1 MLYSTIKKTLLAF
14 LFNGTL
20 VGIVTAQSVFDPVV
34 SINGAVITE
43 YELDQR
49 VRFNHFLEQTGKN
62 IGKAR
67 DDLIND
73 RLKVSA
79 GRRAG
84 IELGQDNLK
93 QSMVDFANNS
103 SRSLEELLNLIAQN
117 GVDAQTFRDFVES
130 GVIWRE
136 LVRSQFAGRGVP
148 SEAEIDRATAS
159 VGPEGGL
166 RVLMSEIV
174 IAASPQQVVAAKRLA
189 DKLSKITSITE
200 FSQKATEFS
209 VAPTR
214 VNGGKLEWTTLNDL
228 PAALAP
234 IVAALRP
241 GQVTP
246 PLNIPNAIVLLQ
258 LRAVEETTAAA
269 KILVKIEYAFLSGPT
284 TSVQIAAKNS
294 DTCDDLYGLVKS
306 KPELSLSIQSQKP
319 SDLKRDKAARIALLD
334 KGEKSILPTAEANTS
349 DMVMLCKR
357 VYAISEN
364 VSRAEIIQNLRL
376 ARLNSLADGYLAE
389 LRANADI
396 VDY

>member
-1 MLYSTIKKTLLAF
+1 MLFSTIKKTLLAF

-20 VGIVTAQSVFDPVV
+20 VGIVTAQSLFDPVV

-84 IELGQDNLK
+84 IELSQDNLK
-93 QSMVDFANNS
+93 QSMVGFANNS
-103 SRSLEELLNLIAQN
+103 SRSLKELLSLIAQN

-130 GVIWRE
+130 GVVWRE

-159 VGPEGGL
+159 VGPQGGL

-174 IAASPQQVVAAKRLA
+174 IAASPQQAVTAKRLA

-209 VAPTR
+209 AAPTR

-258 LRAVEETTAAA
+258 LRAVEETVAAA
-269 KILVKIEYAFLSGPT
+269 KILIKIEYAFLSGPT
-284 TSVQIAAKNS
+284 TSVQIVAKNS

-306 KPELSLSIQSQKP
+306 KPELRLSIQSQKP
-319 SDLKRDKAARIALLD
+319 SDIKRDKAVRIALLD
-334 KGEKSILPTAEANTS
+334 KDEKSILPTAEENIS
-349 DMVMLCKR
+349 DMVMLCTR

-364 VSRAEIIQNLRL
+364 ASRAEIIQNLRL

>member
-20 VGIVTAQSVFDPVV
+20 VGIVSAQSLFDPVV

-43 YELDQR
+43 YELNQR

-84 IELGQDNLK
+84 IELSQDNLE

-103 SRSLEELLNLIAQN
+103 SRSLEELLSLIAQN
-117 GVDAQTFRDFVES
+117 GVDAQTFRDFVKS
-130 GVIWRE
+130 GVIWRK

-159 VGPEGGL
+159 VGPQGGL

-174 IAASPQQVVAAKRLA
+174 IAASPQQAVTAKRLA

-200 FSQKATEFS
+200 FSQRATEFS
-209 VAPTR
+209 AAPTR

-258 LRAVEETTAAA
+258 LRAVEETAAIA

-284 TSVQIAAKNS
+284 TSIQIVAKNA

-306 KPELSLSIQSQKP
+306 KPELRLSIQSQKP
-319 SDLKRDKAARIALLD
+319 SDIKRDKAVRIALLD
-334 KGEKSILPTAEANTS
+334 KDEKSILPTAEENIS
-349 DMVMLCKR
+349 DMVMLCTR

-364 VSRAEIIQNLRL
+364 ASRAEIIQNLRL

>member
-20 VGIVTAQSVFDPVV
+20 VGIVTAQSLFDPVV

-43 YELDQR
+43 YELNQR

-84 IELGQDNLK
+84 IELSQDNLE

-103 SRSLEELLNLIAQN
+103 SRSLEELLSLIAQN
-117 GVDAQTFRDFVES
+117 GVDAQTFRDFVKS
-130 GVIWRE
+130 GVIWRK

-159 VGPEGGL
+159 VGPQGGL

-174 IAASPQQVVAAKRLA
+174 IAASPQQAVTAKRLA

-209 VAPTR
+209 AAPTR

-258 LRAVEETTAAA
+258 LRAVEETAATA

-284 TSVQIAAKNS
+284 TSIQIVAKNS

-306 KPELSLSIQSQKP
+306 KPELRLSIQSQKP
-319 SDLKRDKAARIALLD
+319 SDIKRDKAVRIALLD
-334 KGEKSILPTAEANTS
+334 KDEKSILPTAEENIS
-349 DMVMLCKR
+349 DMVMLCTR

-364 VSRAEIIQNLRL
+364 ASRAEIIQNLRL

>member
-1 MLYSTIKKTLLAF
+1 MLFSTIKKTLLAF

-20 VGIVTAQSVFDPVV
+20 VGIVTAQSLFDPVV

-43 YELDQR
+43 YELNQR

-84 IELGQDNLK
+84 IELSQVNLE

-103 SRSLEELLNLIAQN
+103 SRSLKELLSLIAQN

-130 GVIWRE
+130 GVVWRE

-148 SEAEIDRATAS
+148 SEAEIDQATAS
-159 VGPEGGL
+159 VGPQGGL

-174 IAASPQQVVAAKRLA
+174 IAASPQQAVTAKRLA

-209 VAPTR
+209 AAPTR
-214 VNGGKLEWTTLNDL
+214 VNGGKLEWTNLNDL

-258 LRAVEETTAAA
+258 LRAVEETAATA

-284 TSVQIAAKNS
+284 TSVQIVAKNS

-306 KPELSLSIQSQKP
+306 KPELRLSIQSQKP
-319 SDLKRDKAARIALLD
+319 SDIKRDKAVRIALLD
-334 KGEKSILPTAEANTS
+334 KDEKSILPTADNNTS
-349 DMVMLCKR
+349 DMVMLCTR

-364 VSRAEIIQNLRL
+364 VSRAEVTQNLRL
-376 ARLNSLADGYLAE
+376 ARLHSLADGYLAE

>member
-20 VGIVTAQSVFDPVV
+20 VGIVTAQSLFDPVV

-43 YELDQR
+43 YELNQR

-84 IELGQDNLK
+84 IELSQDNLE

-103 SRSLEELLNLIAQN
+103 SRSLEELLSLIAQN
-117 GVDAQTFRDFVES
+117 GVDAQTFRDFVKS
-130 GVIWRE
+130 GVIWRK

-148 SEAEIDRATAS
+148 SKAEIDRATAS
-159 VGPEGGL
+159 VGPQGGL

-174 IAASPQQVVAAKRLA
+174 IAASPQQAVTAKRLA

-209 VAPTR
+209 AAPTR

-258 LRAVEETTAAA
+258 LRAVEETAATA

-284 TSVQIAAKNS
+284 TSIQIVAKNS

-306 KPELSLSIQSQKP
+306 KPELRLSIQSQKP
-319 SDLKRDKAARIALLD
+319 SDIKRDKAVRIALLD
-334 KGEKSILPTAEANTS
+334 KDEKSILPTAEANIS
-349 DMVMLCKR
+349 DMVMLCTR

-364 VSRAEIIQNLRL
+364 ASRAEIIQNLRL

>member
-1 MLYSTIKKTLLAF
+1 
-14 LFNGTL
+14 
-20 VGIVTAQSVFDPVV
+20 
-34 SINGAVITE
+34 
-43 YELDQR
+43 
-49 VRFNHFLEQTGKN
+49 
-62 IGKAR
+62 
-67 DDLIND
+67 
-73 RLKVSA
+73 
-79 GRRAG
+79 
-84 IELGQDNLK
+84 
-93 QSMVDFANNS
+93 
-103 SRSLEELLNLIAQN
+103 
-117 GVDAQTFRDFVES
+117 
-130 GVIWRE
+130 
-136 LVRSQFAGRGVP
+136 
-148 SEAEIDRATAS
+148 
-159 VGPEGGL
+159 
-166 RVLMSEIV
+166 MSEIV

-189 DKLSKITSITE
+189 DNLSKITSITE

-269 KILVKIEYAFLSGPT
+269 KILVKIEYAFMSGPT
-284 TSVQIAAKNS
+284 TTVQKAAKNS

-334 KGEKSILPTAEANTS
+334 KDEKSILPTAESNTS

-396 VDY
+396 VNY

>member
-20 VGIVTAQSVFDPVV
+20 VGIVTAQSLFDPVV
-34 SINGAVITE
+34 SINGSVITE
-43 YELDQR
+43 YELNQR

-84 IELGQDNLK
+84 IELSQVNLE

-103 SRSLEELLNLIAQN
+103 SRSLEELLSLIAQN
-117 GVDAQTFRDFVES
+117 GVDAQTFRDFVKS
-130 GVIWRE
+130 GVIWRK

-148 SEAEIDRATAS
+148 SEAEIDRAIAS
-159 VGPEGGL
+159 VGPQGGL

-174 IAASPQQVVAAKRLA
+174 IAASPQQAVTAKRLA

-209 VAPTR
+209 AAPTR

-258 LRAVEETTAAA
+258 LRAVEETAATA

-284 TSVQIAAKNS
+284 TSIQIVAKNS

-306 KPELSLSIQSQKP
+306 KPELKLSIQSQKP
-319 SDLKRDKAARIALLD
+319 SDIKRDKAVRIALLD
-334 KGEKSILPTAEANTS
+334 KDEKSILPTAEEKTS

-364 VSRAEIIQNLRL
+364 ASRAEIIQNLRL

>member
-20 VGIVTAQSVFDPVV
+20 VGIVTAQSLFDPVV

-43 YELDQR
+43 YELNQR

-84 IELGQDNLK
+84 IELSQDNLE

-103 SRSLEELLNLIAQN
+103 SRSLEELLSLIAQN
-117 GVDAQTFRDFVES
+117 GVDAQTFRDFVKS
-130 GVIWRE
+130 GVIWRK

-159 VGPEGGL
+159 VGPQGGL

-174 IAASPQQVVAAKRLA
+174 IAASPQQAVTAKRLA

-209 VAPTR
+209 AAPTR

-258 LRAVEETTAAA
+258 LRAVEETAATA

-284 TSVQIAAKNS
+284 TSIQIVAKNS

-306 KPELSLSIQSQKP
+306 KPELRLSIQSQKP
-319 SDLKRDKAARIALLD
+319 SDIKRDKAVRIALLD
-334 KGEKSILPTAEANTS
+334 KDEKSILPTAEEKIS

-364 VSRAEIIQNLRL
+364 ASRAEIIQNLRL

>member
-20 VGIVTAQSVFDPVV
+20 VGIVTAQSLFDPVV

-43 YELDQR
+43 YELNQR

-84 IELGQDNLK
+84 IELSQDNLE

-103 SRSLEELLNLIAQN
+103 SRSLEELLSLIAQN
-117 GVDAQTFRDFVES
+117 GVDAQTFRDFVKS
-130 GVIWRE
+130 GVIWRK

-159 VGPEGGL
+159 VGPQGGL

-174 IAASPQQVVAAKRLA
+174 IAASPQQAVTAKRLA

-209 VAPTR
+209 AAPTR

-258 LRAVEETTAAA
+258 LRAVEETAATA

-284 TSVQIAAKNS
+284 TSIQIVAKNS

-306 KPELSLSIQSQKP
+306 KPELRLSIQSQKP
-319 SDLKRDKAARIALLD
+319 SDIKRDKAVRIALLD
-334 KGEKSILPTAEANTS
+334 KDEKSILPTAEENTS
-349 DMVMLCKR
+349 DMVMLCTR

-364 VSRAEIIQNLRL
+364 ASRAEITQNLRL

>member
-20 VGIVTAQSVFDPVV
+20 VGIVTAQSLFDPVV
-34 SINGAVITE
+34 SINGSVITE
-43 YELDQR
+43 YELNQR
-49 VRFNHFLEQTGKN
+49 VQFNHFLEQTGKN

-67 DDLIND
+67 EDLIND

-84 IELGQDNLK
+84 IELSQDNLEH
-93 QSMVDFANNS
+93 SMVDFANNS

-117 GVDAQTFRDFVES
+117 GVDAQTFRDFVKS
-130 GVIWRE
+130 GVIWRK
-136 LVRSQFAGRGVP
+136 LVRSQFAGRGLP
-148 SEAEIDRATAS
+148 SEAEIDRAIAS
-159 VGPEGGL
+159 VGPQGGL

-174 IAASPQQVVAAKRLA
+174 IAASPQQAVTAKRLA

-209 VAPTR
+209 AAPTR

-258 LRAVEETTAAA
+258 LRAVEETAATA

-284 TSVQIAAKNS
+284 TSIQIAAKNS

-306 KPELSLSIQSQKP
+306 KPELKLSIQSQKP
-319 SDLKRDKAARIALLD
+319 SDIKRDKAVRIALLD
-334 KGEKSILPTAEANTS
+334 KDEKSILPTAEEKIS

-364 VSRAEIIQNLRL
+364 ASRAEITQNLRL

>member
-1 MLYSTIKKTLLAF
+1 MLFSTIKKTLLAF

-20 VGIVTAQSVFDPVV
+20 VGIVTAQSLFDPVV

-84 IELGQDNLK
+84 IELSQDNLE

-103 SRSLEELLNLIAQN
+103 SRSLEELLSLIAQN
-117 GVDAQTFRDFVES
+117 GVDAQTFRDFVKS
-130 GVIWRE
+130 GVIWRK

-159 VGPEGGL
+159 VGPQGGL

-174 IAASPQQVVAAKRLA
+174 IAASPQQAVTAKRLA

-209 VAPTR
+209 AAPTR
-214 VNGGKLEWTTLNDL
+214 VNGGKLEWTNLNDL

-258 LRAVEETTAAA
+258 LRAVEETVAAA
-269 KILVKIEYAFLSGPT
+269 KILIKIEYAFLSGPT
-284 TSVQIAAKNS
+284 TSVQIVAKNS

-306 KPELSLSIQSQKP
+306 KPELRLSIQSQKP
-319 SDLKRDKAARIALLD
+319 SDIKRDKAVRIALLD
-334 KGEKSILPTAEANTS
+334 KDEKSILPTAEENIS
-349 DMVMLCKR
+349 DMVMLCTR

-364 VSRAEIIQNLRL
+364 ASRAEIIQNLRL

>member
-20 VGIVTAQSVFDPVV
+20 VGIVTAQSLFDPVV
-34 SINGAVITE
+34 SINGSVITE
-43 YELDQR
+43 YELNQR

-84 IELGQDNLK
+84 IELSQDNLEH
-93 QSMVDFANNS
+93 SMVDFANNS

-117 GVDAQTFRDFVES
+117 GVDAQTFRDFVKS
-130 GVIWRE
+130 GVIWRK
-136 LVRSQFAGRGVP
+136 LVRSQFAGRGLP
-148 SEAEIDRATAS
+148 SEAEIDRAIAS
-159 VGPEGGL
+159 VGPQGGL

-174 IAASPQQVVAAKRLA
+174 IAASPQQAVTAKRLA

-209 VAPTR
+209 AAPTR
-214 VNGGKLEWTTLNDL
+214 VNGGKLEWTNLNDL

-258 LRAVEETTAAA
+258 LRAVEETAATA

-284 TSVQIAAKNS
+284 TSIQIVAKNS

-306 KPELSLSIQSQKP
+306 KPELKLSIQSQKP
-319 SDLKRDKAARIALLD
+319 SDIKRDKAVRIALLD
-334 KGEKSILPTAEANTS
+334 KDEKSILPTAEEKTS

-364 VSRAEIIQNLRL
+364 ASRAEIIQNLRL

>member
-20 VGIVTAQSVFDPVV
+20 VGIVTAQSLFDPVV
-34 SINGAVITE
+34 SINGSVITE
-43 YELDQR
+43 YELNQR

-84 IELGQDNLK
+84 IELSQDNLE

-103 SRSLEELLNLIAQN
+103 SRSLEELLSLIAQN
-117 GVDAQTFRDFVES
+117 GVDAQTFRDFVKS
-130 GVIWRE
+130 GVIWRK

-159 VGPEGGL
+159 VGPQGGL

-174 IAASPQQVVAAKRLA
+174 IAASPQQAVTAKRLA

-209 VAPTR
+209 AAPTR

-258 LRAVEETTAAA
+258 LRAVEETAATA

-284 TSVQIAAKNS
+284 TSIQIVAKNS

-306 KPELSLSIQSQKP
+306 KPELRLSIQSQKP
-319 SDLKRDKAARIALLD
+319 SDIKRDKAVRIALLD
-334 KGEKSILPTAEANTS
+334 KDEKSILPTAEENIS
-349 DMVMLCKR
+349 DMVMLCTR

-364 VSRAEIIQNLRL
+364 ASRAEIIQNLRL

>member
-62 IGKAR
+62 IAKAR

-84 IELGQDNLK
+84 IELGQDSLK

-103 SRSLEELLNLIAQN
+103 SRSLEELLGLIAQN
-117 GVDAQTFRDFVES
+117 GVDAQTFRDFVKS
-130 GVIWRE
+130 GVIWRK

-159 VGPEGGL
+159 VGPQGGL

-174 IAASPQQVVAAKRLA
+174 IAASPQQAVTAKRLA

-209 VAPTR
+209 AAPTR

-234 IVAALRP
+234 IGTLRHT
-241 GQVTP
+241 VR
-246 PLNIPNAIVLLQ
+246 
-258 LRAVEETTAAA
+258 LR
-269 KILVKIEYAFLSGPT
+269 Y
-284 TSVQIAAKNS
+284 AKN
-294 DTCDDLYGLVKS
+294 DHPG
-306 KPELSLSIQSQKP
+306 
-319 SDLKRDKAARIALLD
+319 
-334 KGEKSILPTAEANTS
+334 
-349 DMVMLCKR
+349 
-357 VYAISEN
+357 
-364 VSRAEIIQNLRL
+364 
-376 ARLNSLADGYLAE
+376 
-389 LRANADI
+389 
-396 VDY
+396 

>member
-20 VGIVTAQSVFDPVV
+20 VGIVTAQSLFDPVV

-43 YELDQR
+43 YELNQR

-84 IELGQDNLK
+84 IELSQDNLE

-103 SRSLEELLNLIAQN
+103 SRSLEELLSLIAQN
-117 GVDAQTFRDFVES
+117 GVDAQTFRDFVKS
-130 GVIWRE
+130 GVIWRK

-148 SEAEIDRATAS
+148 SKAEIDRATAS
-159 VGPEGGL
+159 VGPQGGL

-174 IAASPQQVVAAKRLA
+174 IAASPQQAVTAKRLA

-209 VAPTR
+209 AAPTR

-258 LRAVEETTAAA
+258 LRAVEETAATA

-284 TSVQIAAKNS
+284 TSIQIVAKNS

-306 KPELSLSIQSQKP
+306 KPELRLSIQSQKP
-319 SDLKRDKAARIALLD
+319 SDIKRDKAVRIALLD
-334 KGEKSILPTAEANTS
+334 KNEKSILPTAEENIS
-349 DMVMLCKR
+349 DMVMLCAR

-364 VSRAEIIQNLRL
+364 ASRAEIIQNLRL

>member
-20 VGIVTAQSVFDPVV
+20 VGIVTAQSLFDPVV
-34 SINGAVITE
+34 SINGSVITE
-43 YELDQR
+43 YELNQR

-84 IELGQDNLK
+84 IELSQDNLEH
-93 QSMVDFANNS
+93 SMVDFANNS

-117 GVDAQTFRDFVES
+117 GVDAQTFRDFVKS
-130 GVIWRE
+130 GVIWRK
-136 LVRSQFAGRGVP
+136 LVRSQFAGRGLP
-148 SEAEIDRATAS
+148 SEAEIDRAIAS
-159 VGPEGGL
+159 VGPQGGL

-174 IAASPQQVVAAKRLA
+174 IAASPQQAVTAKRLA

-209 VAPTR
+209 AAPTR
-214 VNGGKLEWTTLNDL
+214 VNGGKLEWTNLNDL

-258 LRAVEETTAAA
+258 LRAVEETAATA

-284 TSVQIAAKNS
+284 TSIQIVAKNS

-306 KPELSLSIQSQKP
+306 KPELKLSIQSQKP
-319 SDLKRDKAARIALLD
+319 SDIKRDKAVRIALLD
-334 KGEKSILPTAEANTS
+334 KDEKSILPKEEKKTS

-364 VSRAEIIQNLRL
+364 ASRAEIIQNLRL

>member
-20 VGIVTAQSVFDPVV
+20 VGIVTAQSLFDPVV
-34 SINGAVITE
+34 SINGSVITE
-43 YELDQR
+43 YELNQR

-84 IELGQDNLK
+84 IELSQVNLE

-103 SRSLEELLNLIAQN
+103 SRSLEELLSLIAQN
-117 GVDAQTFRDFVES
+117 GVDAQTFRDFVKS
-130 GVIWRE
+130 GVIWRK

-148 SEAEIDRATAS
+148 SEAEIDRAIAS
-159 VGPEGGL
+159 VGPQGGL

-174 IAASPQQVVAAKRLA
+174 IAASPQQAVTAKRLA

-209 VAPTR
+209 AAPTR

-258 LRAVEETTAAA
+258 LRAVEETAATA

-284 TSVQIAAKNS
+284 TSIQIVAKNS

-306 KPELSLSIQSQKP
+306 KPELKLSIQSQKP
-319 SDLKRDKAARIALLD
+319 SDIKRDKAVRIALLD
-334 KGEKSILPTAEANTS
+334 KDEKSILPTAEEKIS

-364 VSRAEIIQNLRL
+364 ASRAEIIQNLRL

>member
-20 VGIVTAQSVFDPVV
+20 VGIVTAQSLFDPVV
-34 SINGAVITE
+34 SINGSVITG
-43 YELDQR
+43 YELNQR

-84 IELGQDNLK
+84 IELSQDNLE

-103 SRSLEELLNLIAQN
+103 SRSLEELLSLIAQN
-117 GVDAQTFRDFVES
+117 GVDAQTFRDFVKS
-130 GVIWRE
+130 GVIWRK

-159 VGPEGGL
+159 VGPQGGL

-174 IAASPQQVVAAKRLA
+174 IAASPQQAVTAKRLA

-209 VAPTR
+209 AAPTR

-258 LRAVEETTAAA
+258 LRAVEETAATA

-284 TSVQIAAKNS
+284 TSIQIVAKNS

-306 KPELSLSIQSQKP
+306 KPELKLSIQSQKP
-319 SDLKRDKAARIALLD
+319 SDIKRDKAVRIALLD
-334 KGEKSILPTAEANTS
+334 KDEKSILPTAEENIS
-349 DMVMLCKR
+349 DMVMLCTR

-364 VSRAEIIQNLRL
+364 ASRAEIIQNLRL

>member
-20 VGIVTAQSVFDPVV
+20 VGIVTAQSLFDPVV

-43 YELDQR
+43 YELNQR

-84 IELGQDNLK
+84 IELSQDNLE

-103 SRSLEELLNLIAQN
+103 SRSLEELLSLIAQN
-117 GVDAQTFRDFVES
+117 GVDAQTFRDFVKS
-130 GVIWRE
+130 GVIWRK

-159 VGPEGGL
+159 VGPQGGL

-174 IAASPQQVVAAKRLA
+174 IAASPQQAVTAKRLA

-209 VAPTR
+209 AAPTR

-258 LRAVEETTAAA
+258 LRAVEETAATT

-284 TSVQIAAKNS
+284 TSIQIVAKNS

-306 KPELSLSIQSQKP
+306 KPELKLSIQSQKP
-319 SDLKRDKAARIALLD
+319 SDIKRDKAVRIALLD
-334 KGEKSILPTAEANTS
+334 KDEKSILPTAEENIS
-349 DMVMLCKR
+349 DMVMLCTR

-364 VSRAEIIQNLRL
+364 ASRAEIIQNLRL